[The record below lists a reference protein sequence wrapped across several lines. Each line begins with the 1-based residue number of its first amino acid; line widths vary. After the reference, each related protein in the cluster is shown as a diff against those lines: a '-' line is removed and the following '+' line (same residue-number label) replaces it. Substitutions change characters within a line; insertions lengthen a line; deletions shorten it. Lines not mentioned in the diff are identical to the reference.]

1 MNLYISNLGEKITD
15 DSLHAIFS
23 SHGAVESAKVI
34 TDHFTGYSRGF
45 GFVEMKN
52 DAEAN
57 TAIEKMNGSVID
69 GHSINVQEAKPKTEH
84 KGSYPARDRSKK
96 W

>member
-1 MNLYISNLGEKITD
+1 MNLYVSNLGEKVTD
-15 DSLHAIFS
+15 ESLHAIFS
-23 SHGAVESAKVI
+23 THGTVGSAKVI

-45 GFVEMKN
+45 GFVDMPD

-57 TAIEKMNGSVID
+57 NAISKINGTVVD
-69 GHSINVQEAKPKTEH
+69 GRSLAVKEAKPKTEH
-84 KGSYPARDRSKK
+84 KGSYPARDKSKG